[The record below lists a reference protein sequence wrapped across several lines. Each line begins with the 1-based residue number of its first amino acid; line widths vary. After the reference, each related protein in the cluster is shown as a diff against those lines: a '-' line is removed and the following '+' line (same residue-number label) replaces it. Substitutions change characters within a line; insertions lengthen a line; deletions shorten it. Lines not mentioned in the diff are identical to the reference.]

1 MTLKAFQFHVGLLI
15 PFIDEKCG
23 MGFSLIRSMTGEVQ
37 RCKVITPQV
46 SSVKNANIAAELAGP
61 GLDFP

>member
-1 MTLKAFQFHVGLLI
+1 MGLLI